1 MLDNPSGGAGFTPPA
16 APQAE
21 MEAEQR
27 YLDAAYSRLDDMR
40 RAARRVAAGY
50 ADVRRGGTHQAR
62 LEREAAEAHTRR
74 RLAALDFGD
83 AALCFGRLD
92 LEEPE
97 PDREP
102 DGPLYVGRVSVTDDD
117 QTPLVV
123 DWRAPVA
130 EPFYRATAV
139 EPMGIARR
147 RHFHIR
153 KGREL
158 VGIDDEVFD
167 AAATEA
173 AGHTVVGEGALLA
186 ALERDRTG
194 RMRDIVAT
202 IQSEQDEAVRA
213 DLPGILVVE
222 GGPGTGKTAV
232 ALHRA
237 AYLLYTHRRRLAARG
252 VLLVGPNPIFL
263 HYIDQVLPSLGEDE
277 VQLTTPAGLKPQLV
291 VGADDPSELAAVK
304 GDARMAT
311 VVAKALAD
319 RERGLPRDL
328 VVSIDGHRLR
338 LRRRDSARIVQRA
351 RRWRGTHNE
360 RRPYLTRLV
369 LDHLR
374 DQYHRSLVRAYHR
387 DRRGITVPAPAL
399 FPRGG
404 GEELVDIPVAAALSR
419 GDRPPQE
426 WEQELTARIR
436 RLPEVRAALDRM
448 WPVLTGAELLHDLL
462 GFVALIRSAADGTLT
477 RAEQQGLHRPRSDDV
492 RNVAWTEA
500 DLALVDE
507 ADALLGPPEAARPRR
522 RRRRRAAETEQLA
535 AATRVVED
543 LGLGG
548 STTAAEVARRYAGAP
563 AADDDNGGR
572 RDVRTFGHVLVD
584 EAQDLSA
591 MQWRMLARR
600 CPSGSMTIVGD
611 FGQASRPGALG
622 DWDAVVAALSARPPA
637 RRVTLSVNYR
647 TPAEI
652 MAVANRVLAAAAPG
666 VEAVR
671 SVRSTGRPPVFQA
684 AAPGTLVG
692 ETARAVQAARV
703 EPGTTAVIAPA
714 ELHSAIV
721 DELTDVRAVAAS
733 EDALDA
739 PVAVLDAREA
749 KGLEFDHVV
758 LVEPARLVSPDPA
771 GLRLLYVTLTRTTRT
786 LAVVHA
792 EPLPEALEPER
803 APARIM
809 R

>member
-1 MLDNPSGGAGFTPPA
+1 VPDNPSGGAGVTPPA
-16 APQAE
+16 APHAE
-21 MEAEQR
+21 IEAEQR

-50 ADVRRGGTHQAR
+50 AEVRRGGTHQAR

-97 PDREP
+97 PDRGEP
-102 DGPLYVGRVSVTDDD
+102 DSPLYVGRVSVTDDD

-153 KGREL
+153 NGREL

-167 AAATEA
+167 PAATEA

-186 ALERDRTG
+186 ALERERTG

-202 IQSEQDEAVRA
+202 IQSEQDEAVRS
-213 DLPGILVVE
+213 DLPGILVVD

-237 AYLLYTHRRRLAARG
+237 AYLLYTHRRHLAARG
-252 VLLVGPNPIFL
+252 VLLVGPHPIFL

-291 VGADDPSELAAVK
+291 VTADDRPDVAAVK
-304 GDARMAT
+304 GDARMAA
-311 VVAKALAD
+311 VVTKALTD

-328 VVSIDGHRLR
+328 MVTIDGHRLR
-338 LRRRDSARIVQRA
+338 LGRRDSARIVERV

-360 RRPYLTRLV
+360 RRPQMTRLV

-387 DRRGITVPAPAL
+387 DRRRITMAAPAL

-404 GEELVDIPVAAALSR
+404 GEEVVDLPVAAALSR

-426 WEQELTARIR
+426 WDDELSGRIK

-448 WPVLTGAELLHDLL
+448 WPVLTGAELLHDLF

-477 RAEQQGLHRPRSDDV
+477 RAEQQGLHRPRSDDL

-500 DLALVDE
+500 DLALIDE

-522 RRRRRAAETEQLA
+522 RRRRDAEAEHLA

-543 LGLGG
+543 LGLRGY
-548 STTAAEVARRYAGAP
+548 TTGAEVARRYAGAP
-563 AADDDNGGR
+563 AADQDNGGR
-572 RDVRTFGHVLVD
+572 DLRTFGHVLVD

-591 MQWRMLARR
+591 MQWRMVARR
-600 CPSGSMTIVGD
+600 CPSGSMTLVGD

-622 DWDAVVAALSARPPA
+622 DWEAVVAALSARQPA

-671 SVRSTGRPPVFQA
+671 SVRRTARPPLFQA

-692 ETARAVQAARV
+692 ETASAVHAARA
-703 EPGTTAVIAPA
+703 EPGTTAVIAPV
-714 ELHSAIV
+714 ELHSALV
-721 DELTDVRAVAAS
+721 DELADVGAVAAS

-739 PVAVLDAREA
+739 PVAVLDARQA

-758 LVEPARLVSPDPA
+758 LVEPARLVTPDPA

-786 LAVVHA
+786 LAVIHA
-792 EPLPEALEPER
+792 EPLPEALETERGPEG
-803 APARIM
+803 M
-809 R
+809 